1 MPRQLLLSPTT
12 SHIQQTSPNS
22 IPTRPPSVTSSSNI
36 PNNKVYEWP
45 SFLFHFDGPTLSN
58 MVVLAPHS
66 RYSTE
71 TEFELFLRILM
82 IQLFKSSLNT
92 SGLPSFASPRGYK
105 QCQSLLFQ
113 NSSLKKLLSA
123 EDMICLELSFI
134 IFADS
139 KDREYAKNRIMSMKA
154 CLSALMFFLMICVS
168 IGACGDNIMLALEA
182 LLILSGIMQQ
192 LQYDLSVRTRGIPF
206 IF

>member
-12 SHIQQTSPNS
+12 SHTPQTSPNS
-22 IPTRPPSVTSSSNI
+22 FPTRPPSVTSSSNI
-36 PNNKVYEWP
+36 PNSKVYEWP

-66 RYSTE
+66 RYSSE

-134 IFADS
+134 IFADN
-139 KDREYAKNRIMSMKA
+139 KDREYAKSRIMSMKA
-154 CLSALMFFLMICVS
+154 CLYALMFFLIVLCLNRS
-168 IGACGDNIMLALEA
+168 LWG
-182 LLILSGIMQQ
+182 
-192 LQYDLSVRTRGIPF
+192 
-206 IF
+206 